1 MWLMNSAFLSSA
13 QWIHVILLFT
23 RQKKLKLK
31 KKKDKKRIVEPNTH
45 LLFHFYLLKGQF
57 SSIRN
62 IITSNKL
69 VGGFVTLML
78 R

>member
-1 MWLMNSAFLSSA
+1 MNPCDII
-13 QWIHVILLFT
+13 IHAP
-23 RQKKLKLK
+23 KKIKIKK
-31 KKKDKKRIVEPNTH
+31 KKKDKKRMVERLEPNTH